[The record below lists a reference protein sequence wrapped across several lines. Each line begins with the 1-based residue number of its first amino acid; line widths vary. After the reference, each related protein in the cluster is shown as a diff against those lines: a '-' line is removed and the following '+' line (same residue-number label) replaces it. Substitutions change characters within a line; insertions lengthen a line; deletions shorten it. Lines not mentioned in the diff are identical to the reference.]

1 MKTSVDVKNMP
12 KWGFIFIVLY
22 VVNFAF
28 LMGGAI
34 GGALN
39 AGFAYRSAQIAA
51 NYEKST
57 GRRVFACVGL
67 WILSV
72 ILEIFLVIIIS
83 SLFAKL

>member
-39 AGFAYRSAQIAA
+39 AGFA
-51 NYEKST
+51 
-57 GRRVFACVGL
+57 
-67 WILSV
+67 
-72 ILEIFLVIIIS
+72 
-83 SLFAKL
+83 